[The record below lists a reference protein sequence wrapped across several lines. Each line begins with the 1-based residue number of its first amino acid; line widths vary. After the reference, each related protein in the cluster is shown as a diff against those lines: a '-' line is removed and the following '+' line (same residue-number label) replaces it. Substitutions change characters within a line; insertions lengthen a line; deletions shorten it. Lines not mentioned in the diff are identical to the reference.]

1 MFPLPGSLI
10 DNVQPGDH
18 SGAHRYTHHQGKF
31 FSHWLTLRSR
41 DESAVARALSAA
53 RVDMNPH
60 QVDAALF
67 ALKSP
72 VEAGVLLADEVG
84 LGKTIEAGL
93 VLAQLWAQRRRR
105 LLLIVPATL
114 RKQWQQELEDKF
126 QLPSFILESKSFN
139 ERRRADAGNPFEI
152 DDAIVITSYEFAA
165 GKQAELAAVP
175 WHLVVLDEAHKLRNV
190 YKGKGASKRAVAL
203 NDALRGRRK
212 VLLTATPFQNSLM
225 ELYGLVSFISDEF
238 FGSQQAFQMQYAS
251 GRSSEAR
258 LNDLRHRLKPICH
271 RTLRRQVQAEGGI
284 NFTKRFS
291 ITQDFTPSD
300 AEFEL
305 YEAVSAYLQDPSI
318 LAIKPTARHLVT
330 LVVRK
335 ILASSSFAIANTLDT
350 IIGRLEANQ
359 ALTAQLMDDFETV
372 DELNDELN
380 ADAVDDSA
388 AAERIPAAGHDT
400 LQSELL
406 SRAQEI
412 QRLTGY
418 RDLAKSIQTNRK
430 GEALLLVLDRALAM
444 TQKLGGQRKAVI
456 FTESRRTQD
465 YLRALLEANG
475 YAGRTVLLNG
485 SNDDADSKALCADW
499 LQRHANTAVVSGSK
513 TADMKAA
520 IVEAFRND
528 RDILITTEAG
538 GEGINLQFCSL
549 LVNYDLPW
557 NPQRVEQ
564 RIGRVHRYG
573 QLCDVVV
580 VNFVNRKNR
589 ADELVYELLA
599 KKFKLFDGVFGASD
613 EILGAIESGVD
624 IEQRILRIY
633 QDCRSTEQI
642 EAEFAALQAELDDS
656 IGRREEAA
664 RQVLLENFDE
674 DVVRNLRSRRAG
686 MIDQINHYEKQF
698 LRLIAAERPQALIS
712 DKLVQLE
719 EGCYAVSWPPA
730 REAHAGLLRP
740 DQGLGDVLCR
750 QAATRPTPM
759 GRLQF
764 DYAAVNAQLAD
775 VREWLGS
782 GGHLRVAVVAIETA
796 NEVFEA
802 LVCSALCDDGRAL
815 PHETAARLMEVP
827 ARFVPQHRI
836 AEDRAL
842 PAFEAAVGRVLAEA
856 SAKNEVWFEQESER
870 LDRWAE
876 DQRLL
881 LKHSIDELDAQIREA
896 KRALRQLETLE
907 EKARFKR
914 EIKRIE
920 HQRDDAM
927 LNFYESRKRIDQHQ
941 DELLDRVEAALR
953 MQHRVDILFDVEW
966 TLEHSGA

>member
-1 MFPLPGSLI
+1 MSPQLGSLI
-10 DNVQPGDH
+10 GNAYPGNS
-18 SGAHRYTHHQGKF
+18 SGSYCYTHHQGKF

-93 VLAQLWAQRRRR
+93 VLAQHWAQRRRR

-114 RKQWQQELEDKF
+114 RKQWLQELEDKF
-126 QLPSFILESKSFN
+126 QLPAFILESKSFN
-139 ERRRADAGNPFEI
+139 ERRKAKASNPFEI
-152 DDAIVITSYEFAA
+152 DDAIVVTSYEFAA
-165 GKQAELAAVP
+165 SKQQELAAVR
-175 WHLVVLDEAHKLRNV
+175 WELVVLDEAHKLRNL
-190 YKGKGASKRAVAL
+190 YKGKSASKRAVAL
-203 NDALRGRRK
+203 NEALRDRRK

-238 FGSQQAFQMQYAS
+238 FGSQEAFQIQYAT

-300 AEFEL
+300 EELDL
-305 YEAVSAYLQDPSI
+305 YEKVSAYLQDDSI
-318 LAIKPTARHLVT
+318 LAIKPGARHLVT

-335 ILASSSFAIANTLDT
+335 ILASSTFAIADTLDA
-350 IIGRLEANQ
+350 IVGRLEANQ
-359 ALTAQLMDDFETV
+359 AVTAKQIEDFDTV
-372 DELNDELN
+372 DELSDELDSDA
-380 ADAVDDSA
+380 ADGNGPDAGSEA
-388 AAERIPAAGHDT
+388 LQAE
-400 LQSELL
+400 LFN
-406 SRAQEI
+406 RAQEI
-412 QRLTGY
+412 ERLRGY
-418 RDLAKSIQTNRK
+418 RALARRIQANRK

-444 TQKLGGQRKAVI
+444 AEKLGGQRKAVI

-485 SNDDADSKALCADW
+485 SNNDDDSKALYAEW
-499 LQRHANTAVVSGSK
+499 LQCNANTAAVSGSK

-520 IVEAFRND
+520 VVDAFRSD

-573 QLCDVVV
+573 QKCDVVV

-589 ADELVYELLA
+589 ADELVYELLD

-624 IEQRILRIY
+624 IEQRILHIY
-633 QDCRSTEQI
+633 QNCRDAAQI
-642 EAEFAALQAELDDS
+642 EAEFAALQTELDES
-656 IGRREEAA
+656 ISRREDDA
-664 RQVLLENFDE
+664 RRALLENFDE

-686 MIDQINHYEKQF
+686 MISQINQYESQF
-698 LRLIAAERPQALIS
+698 LRMIAAERPHSLITE
-712 DKLVQLE
+712 KVVQLK
-719 EGCYAVSWPPA
+719 EGRYAVSWPPA
-730 REAHAGLLRP
+730 QEAHAGLLRP
-740 DQGLGDVLCR
+740 DQGLGAELCR
-750 QAATRPTPM
+750 QAAGRSTPS
-759 GRLQF
+759 GTLHFQ
-764 DYAAVNAQLAD
+764 YSAVTAQLAD

-782 GGHLRVAVVAIETA
+782 RGHLRVALMTIETA
-796 NEVFEA
+796 NETLEE
-802 LVCSALCDDGRAL
+802 LVCSALCEDGRSL
-815 PHETAARLMEVP
+815 PEDTAARLLEVP
-827 ARFVPQHRI
+827 ARFEPQHRI
-836 AEDRAL
+836 AEDRRL
-842 PAFEAAVGRVLAEA
+842 PAFEAAVARVLAGAE
-856 SAKNEVWFEQESER
+856 KRNEEWFMQESDR

-881 LKHSIDELDAQIREA
+881 LKHRIEEVDLQIRDA
-896 KRALRQLETLE
+896 KRTLRQLDTLE
-907 EKARFKR
+907 EKARLKR

-920 HQRDDAM
+920 QQRDEAM
-927 LNFYESRKRIDQHQ
+927 LNFYESKKHIDQRQ

-953 MQHRVDILFDVEW
+953 MHHKVEVLFDVEW
-966 TLEHSGA
+966 TLEQPNA

>member
-1 MFPLPGSLI
+1 MSPLPGSLI
-10 DNVQPGDH
+10 DNAQPGDH

-67 ALKSP
+67 ALRSP
-72 VEAGVLLADEVG
+72 VAAGVLLADEVG

-93 VLAQLWAQRRRR
+93 VLAQHWAQRRRR

-114 RKQWQQELEDKF
+114 RKQWQQELQDKF
-126 QLPSFILESKSFN
+126 QLPAFILESKSFN
-139 ERRRADAGNPFEI
+139 ERRRVNGENPFAI
-152 DDAIVITSYEFAA
+152 DDFIVITSYEFSAS
-165 GKQAELAAVP
+165 KQNELAAIA
-175 WHLVVLDEAHKLRNV
+175 WDLVVLDEAHKLRNL

-203 NDALRGRRK
+203 NEALRGRRK

-238 FGSQQAFQMQYAS
+238 FGSQQSFQMQYAA

-291 ITQDFTPSD
+291 ITQDFSPSD
-300 AEFEL
+300 AELAL
-305 YEAVSAYLQDPSI
+305 YEAVSVYLQDPSI

-335 ILASSSFAIANTLDT
+335 ILASSTFAIANTLDT

-359 ALTAQLMDDFETV
+359 SLTAQLMDDFETV
-372 DELNDELN
+372 DALDDEL
-380 ADAVDDSA
+380 DLDTFDDGA
-388 AAERIPAAGHDT
+388 AAERLPGTNKT
-400 LQSELL
+400 LQTEML
-406 SRAQEI
+406 SRADEI
-412 QRLTGY
+412 ERLSGY
-418 RDLAKSIQTNRK
+418 RDLAKSIQSNRK
-430 GEALLLVLDRALAM
+430 GDALLLVLDRALAM
-444 TQKLGGQRKAVI
+444 AQKLGGQRKAVI

-485 SNDDADSKALCADW
+485 SNNDADSKALCADW
-499 LQRHANTAVVSGSK
+499 LQRHANTAVVSNSK

-573 QLCDVVV
+573 QQCDVVV

-624 IEQRILRIY
+624 IEQRIHRIY
-633 QDCRSTEQI
+633 QECRSTEQI

-674 DVVRNLRSRRAG
+674 DVVRNLRSHRIG
-686 MIDQINHYEKQF
+686 MIDRINHYEKQF
-698 LRLIAAERPQALIS
+698 LRLIAAERPQAVII

-719 EGCYAVSWPPA
+719 EGRYAVSWPPA
-730 REAHAGLLRP
+730 KEAHAGLLRP
-740 DQGLGDVLCR
+740 DQGLGDELCR

-764 DYAAVNAQLAD
+764 NYAAVNAQLAD
-775 VREWLGS
+775 VRELLGS
-782 GGHLRVAVVAIETA
+782 RGHLRVAVVAIQTA
-796 NEVFEA
+796 NEEFEA
-802 LVCSALCDDGRAL
+802 LVCSALCDDGRVL
-815 PHETAARLMEVP
+815 PDDTAARLLEVP

-836 AEDRAL
+836 AEDRPL
-842 PAFEAAVGRVLAEA
+842 PAFDAAVGRVLADA
-856 SAKNEVWFEQESER
+856 TAKNEAWFDQESER

-876 DQRLL
+876 DQRSL
-881 LKHSIDELDAQIREA
+881 LKYSIDALDAQIREA
-896 KRALRQLETLE
+896 KRTLRQLETLE

-920 HQRDDAM
+920 QQRDDAM
-927 LNFYESRKRIDQHQ
+927 LNFYDSRKRIDQQQ
-941 DELLDRVEAALR
+941 DALLDRVEAALR
-953 MQHRVDILFDVEW
+953 MQHSVEILFDVEW